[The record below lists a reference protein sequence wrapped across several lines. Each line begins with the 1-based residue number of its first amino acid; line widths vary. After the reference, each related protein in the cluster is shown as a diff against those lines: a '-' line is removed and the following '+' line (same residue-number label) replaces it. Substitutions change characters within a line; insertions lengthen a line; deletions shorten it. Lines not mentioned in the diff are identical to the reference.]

1 MAWNEEGEPIPRDP
15 KPGHIVKTEIENIAG
30 LAVHTIQKDY
40 GIVGLDHLI
49 QLLQSLRK
57 QMVSD
62 ANKERTWEPK

>member
-1 MAWNEEGEPIPRDP
+1 MAWTEDGEPIPMDH
-15 KPGHIVKTEIENIAG
+15 KPGHIAKMEVENIAG
-30 LAVHTIQKDY
+30 LAVYTIQKDY